1 MIMNLVSAEFLR
13 AYWVICRSPFE
24 TLVSLSFMGVLL
36 ALMLGGTGLMGAAGI
51 FGGALTGFV
60 LWMTVTGLMAAGASD
75 VQDDAQNHLL
85 GSIALA
91 LPPLWGV
98 IAVRVLAH
106 GLTGL
111 VYGLLLAGAA
121 AALLSLRP
129 PLCGSMAV
137 PAATL
142 LIGAF
147 GVGLVTTGAALMA
160 PRARILAG
168 LGAFLLLP
176 VLVFGTG
183 ALSRDTA
190 GAAVGSLQAALS
202 CRAEAGMSMWAPAL
216 AALWAVAAVFILR
229 LQVDRARK
237 TGALGVSA

>member
-1 MIMNLVSAEFLR
+1 
-13 AYWVICRSPFE
+13 
-24 TLVSLSFMGVLL
+24 
-36 ALMLGGTGLMGAAGI
+36 
-51 FGGALTGFV
+51 FV

-91 LPPLWGV
+91 VPPLWAI
-98 IAVRVLAH
+98 IAVRVLVH

-121 AALLSLRP
+121 SALLSLRP

-147 GVGLVTTGAALMA
+147 GVGLVTTGASLMA

-183 ALSRDTA
+183 ALSRDSA
-190 GAAVGSLQAALS
+190 GAAVGGLRAAFS
-202 CRAEAGMSMWAPAL
+202 CQPEAGMSMWAPAL
-216 AALWAVAAVFILR
+216 AASWAVAAVFILR
-229 LQVDRARK
+229 LLVNRARK
-237 TGALGVSA
+237 TGALAVSA